1 MKDRMMARVTGVA
14 LLMVFA
20 FVVATQAKQTKA
32 VERGMTR
39 EQVLEIYGKPL
50 TKCFNDTLEVWRYIK
65 SRGGLLDT
73 RVVSISVGFDNQ
85 GRVVYYDENLQDLS
99 LETSVP
105 TPSVTGRAPFGKH
118 VLRSLPNEAF
128 DILYGKVKKASF
140 DSNRLDLIEVAALGG
155 YFSCG
160 QCARL
165 ISIFSFSD
173 GRMKALAFLAPRV
186 VDPQNASDI
195 YRVFTFGSDRDKA
208 AEIMRS
214 AGKCD

>member
-1 MKDRMMARVTGVA
+1 MKDSMMARVTGMA
-14 LLMVFA
+14 LLMALF
-20 FVVATQAKQTKA
+20 FVIAVQAKQTKT

-50 TKCFNDTLEVWRYIK
+50 TTNFNDTLETWQYVK
-65 SRGGLLDT
+65 SRGGLLEPY
-73 RVVSISVGFDNQ
+73 VVLIAVGFNNQ
-85 GRVVYYDENLQDLS
+85 GKVICYNEKLRDD
-99 LETSVP
+99 P
-105 TPSVTGRAPFGKH
+105 PATPATAPSAADRPPFGKH
-118 VLRSLPNEAF
+118 AARSLSNEAF

-140 DSNRLDLIEVAALGG
+140 DSNKLDLIEVAALGG

-173 GRMKALAFLAPRV
+173 GKMKALALLAPHV
-186 VDPQNASDI
+186 TDPQNASDI

-208 AEIMRS
+208 AEVMRN
-214 AGKCD
+214 AGKRD

>member
-1 MKDRMMARVTGVA
+1 MKDNMMKRVTGMV

-20 FVVATQAKQTKA
+20 FVIAVQAKQTKS

-50 TKCFNDTLEVWRYIK
+50 TKSFNDTLETWQYVK
-65 SRGGLLDT
+65 SYGGLFDS
-73 RVVSISVGFDNQ
+73 RVLSISVGFNNQ
-85 GRVVYYDENLQDLS
+85 GRVVRYDEKLQDMS
-99 LETSVP
+99 LAAPTP
-105 TPSVTGRAPFGKH
+105 TPSAAGRPPLGRHA
-118 VLRSLPNEAF
+118 VRSLSNEAF
-128 DILYGKVKKASF
+128 DILYGKVKNASF

-165 ISIFSFSD
+165 ISMFSFSD
-173 GRMKALAFLAPRV
+173 GKMKALTFLAPHIT
-186 VDPQNASDI
+186 DPQNASDI

-208 AEIMRS
+208 AEVMRD
-214 AGKCD
+214 AGKHD